1 MFGSRRKFYFRSM
14 TIANPKKKNS
24 QIALII
30 VVAALGYF
38 VDIYDLVL
46 FGVVKA
52 ESLDQIMHHSSP
64 EERAAMGK
72 FLFNMQMMGMLIGGL
87 LWGILGDKKGRLKVL
102 FGSILLY
109 SAANLLNAFV
119 TDVNS
124 YAFVRIIAGIGLA
137 GELGAGITLVS
148 EMMSKEKRGYG
159 TMIIVTFGA
168 LGAVVASL
176 VGAKGEAI
184 GHFFFNVIGIQFA
197 NWQVAYIVGGLM
209 GLVLLLLRVGTIES
223 DFFKEMKHEEGIKK
237 GDLKII
243 FYHKK
248 NLVKYIHC
256 IVIGIP
262 IWYVIGLL
270 IMNSKDNFGPWVGLN
285 NVVNGT
291 AVMYAYI
298 GLSFGDLLSGILSQ
312 VLKSR
317 KIVVYLYLS
326 FTLVL
331 TVIFLF
337 FLKGISLNTYYFFCF
352 LLGTGTGYWAIFVTI
367 AAEQFGTNIRST
379 AANTIPNFVRGSVNL
394 ITLCFGIL
402 ISFQFSDGLAA
413 LIVGIVFILLAIN
426 SISKLKETF
435 GKDLD
440 YMESGEIV

>member
-1 MFGSRRKFYFRSM
+1 MKEIQTIPNRK
-14 TIANPKKKNS
+14 IV
-24 QIALII
+24 ILII
-30 VVAALGYF
+30 VAALGYF

-52 ESLDQIMHHSSP
+52 ESLNQIMIGATDELKAST
-64 EERAAMGK
+64 GK
-72 FLFNMQMMGMLIGGL
+72 YLFNMQMLGMLIGGL
-87 LWGILGDKKGRLKVL
+87 LWGVIGDKKGRLKVL

-109 SAANLLNAFV
+109 SLANMVNAFV
-119 TDVNS
+119 TDVTTYS
-124 YAFVRIIAGIGLA
+124 IVRVIAGIGLA

-176 VGAKGEAI
+176 VGSEGT
-184 GHFFFNVIGIQFA
+184 VIAGVLKSLTGISFA

-223 DFFKEMKHEEGIKK
+223 DFFKDAKADNQIRK
-237 GDLKII
+237 GDLKLI
-243 FYHKK
+243 FFNRE
-248 NLVKYIHC
+248 NLIKYIHC
-256 IVIGIP
+256 ILIGIP
-262 IWYVIGLL
+262 IWYIIGLL
-270 IMNSKDNFGPWVGLN
+270 IMNSKDNFGPLLGIQDIE
-285 NVVNGT
+285 NGK

-312 VLKSR
+312 LLRSR
-317 KIVVYLYLS
+317 RIVVAIYLG

-331 TVIFLF
+331 TVSFLF
-337 FLKGISLNTYYFFCF
+337 FSHGISKETYYIFCF

-379 AANTIPNFVRGSVNL
+379 AANTIPNFVRGSVNIIVL
-394 ITLCFGIL
+394 IFTFLVTLHL
-402 ISFQFSDGLAA
+402 SDAWSA
-413 LIVGIVFILLAIN
+413 LIVGILFIGLAFF
-426 SISKLKETF
+426 SISRLKETF
-435 GKDLD
+435 GKDLN
-440 YMESGEIV
+440 YIEEIN